1 MSAAPDQVSASVFV
15 EEQHPRSSTGQFGT
29 KSTTKQTAPRQPG
42 RKTPARKAPAR
53 KSAKR
58 RVIPKGQ
65 LGFDGV
71 SGTGYGM
78 PHGDAR
84 VKELQAELNRLG
96 LLDLHGRR
104 LAVDGKL
111 GPLTTSAIRK
121 AQLRLGMK
129 ATGIIDPSFI
139 ARLRSTKA
147 MPAAKPRTPAKPRT
161 HSGSANSRA
170 RVSAKFNPAQPRDPD
185 GKWGDGVGGGIRDLL
200 ASLVAVEDGHQ
211 DRIFPRV
218 GDGFMDWN
226 ERNDDGS
233 YQFEV
238 RGDDGESVYVD
249 LQEDQLKGLHSA
261 LTQALGGDDP
271 GLYIAGSS
279 DHQFDWS
286 DETGEDDHLT
296 GAPIRVLNVMGVDG
310 DGNLGA
316 STAIELTEQDMRDWH
331 SGLTI
336 TLLRALT
343 APPGTAPVT
352 ASGAEV
358 HVFDNG
364 ICTTCEAVTVS

>member
-1 MSAAPDQVSASVFV
+1 MSHAQVSASAFV
-15 EEQHPRSSTGQFGT
+15 EELHPRASDGKFGSGSGSGSGSGGKT
-29 KSTTKQTAPRQPG
+29 SQM
-42 RKTPARKAPAR
+42 TPAKKSPKATGPHRRTIPA
-53 KSAKR
+53 
-58 RVIPKGQ
+58 GQ

-71 SGTGYGM
+71 RGTGYG
-78 PHGDAR
+78 HKNGDPR
-84 VKELQAELNRLG
+84 VRSLQAELNRLG
-96 LLDLHGRR
+96 LRDKSGRK